1 MQKLRDAVIVYYCL
15 FLRSTVRISS
25 GGLKGRKIDS
35 RKVFRGKNGDELRPT
50 SAKVREALFD
60 ILRNDVAGA
69 VFLDLYAGTGAVGFE
84 ALSRGT
90 EKAHMVES
98 NPVRFYA
105 LNDAIDRMGLHGRAF
120 SYREEALS
128 FLARASSSGMS
139 FDVIFADPPY
149 ASDEIGKI
157 LPFID
162 LNDVLKAGGCL
173 VIEHPS
179 KKILNF
185 ALRSLIMVK
194 NYRYGDTSLTLYR
207 KEP

>member
-1 MQKLRDAVIVYYCL
+1 VVAYDCL
-15 FLRSTVRISS
+15 FLRSRVRISG
-25 GGLKGRKIDS
+25 GGLKGRKVGS
-35 RKVFRGKNGDELRPT
+35 RKAFRVRTGDELRPT

-69 VFLDLYAGTGAVGFE
+69 AFLDLYSGTGAIGFE
-84 ALSRGT
+84 ALSRGAET
-90 EKAHMVES
+90 AHMVES
-98 NPVRFYA
+98 DPVRFHA
-105 LNDAIDRMGLHGRAF
+105 LNDAIDHMDVRGRAF
-120 SYREEALS
+120 SYRDEASS
-128 FLARASSSGMS
+128 FLARASSTGTS

-149 ASDEIGKI
+149 ASNEIGII

-162 LNDVLKAGGCL
+162 LHEVLKVGGCL

-179 KKILNF
+179 KKTPNF
-185 ALRSLIMVK
+185 VTRSLKLVK

>member
-1 MQKLRDAVIVYYCL
+1 
-15 FLRSTVRISS
+15 VRISS
-25 GGLKGRKIDS
+25 GGLKGRKIGS
-35 RKVFRGKNGDELRPT
+35 RKAFRGKTGDELRPT

-84 ALSRGT
+84 ALSRGA

-98 NPVRFYA
+98 NPMRFRA
-105 LNDAIDRMGLHGRAF
+105 LSDAIDHMGIHGRVF
-120 SYREEALS
+120 SYRDEALS
-128 FLARASSSGMS
+128 FLAKASSSGIS

-149 ASDEIGKI
+149 ASDETGKI

-162 LNDVLKAGGCL
+162 RCDVLKAGGCF

-179 KKILNF
+179 KKIPNF
-185 ALRSLIMVK
+185 VTRSLKMVK